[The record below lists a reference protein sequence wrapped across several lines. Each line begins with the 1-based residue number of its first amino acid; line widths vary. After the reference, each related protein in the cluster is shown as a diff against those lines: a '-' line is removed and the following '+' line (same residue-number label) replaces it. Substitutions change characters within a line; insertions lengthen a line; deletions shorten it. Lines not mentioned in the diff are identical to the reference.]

1 MTGSTYTDRD
11 SGPDFDFLWG
21 ENPEAV
27 RWLED
32 EDPSLESLQSPEQ
45 TPLEEIDESVLQR
58 NIIEVEFK
66 AIRRLY
72 FENGE
77 NIAFEKGDYVIVEA
91 EKGVDL
97 GQVHLF
103 GEAVFIKR
111 RERGILLQQERK
123 VVRKALPEDMD
134 QLRINREKEKDA
146 SRICRE
152 KILKHKLPMKFVD
165 SEYQFDRNRITFYF
179 TADRRVDFRELVKDL
194 ASVFR
199 TRIELRQIGVRD
211 EAKRIGGIGSCGLE
225 LCCMAWL
232 TQFHRIGTQHARV
245 QNLPLNPLKLSG
257 QCGRLKCCLVFEVE
271 NYVESLKRFPP
282 LDSVVSTAHGEGR
295 VEKVDIFRD
304 LVYLHYEKDDTWECL
319 PLSDYGNQS
328 TLKVPQG
335 STPGKG

>member
-1 MTGSTYTDRD
+1 MR
-11 SGPDFDFLWG
+11 
-21 ENPEAV
+21 
-27 RWLED
+27 
-32 EDPSLESLQSPEQ
+32 
-45 TPLEEIDESVLQR
+45 
-58 NIIEVEFK
+58 K
-66 AIRRLY
+66 AI
-72 FENGE
+72 
-77 NIAFEKGDYVIVEA
+77 
-91 EKGVDL
+91 
-97 GQVHLF
+97 
-103 GEAVFIKR
+103 
-111 RERGILLQQERK
+111 
-123 VVRKALPEDMD
+123 PEDMD

-165 SEYQFDRNRITFYF
+165 SEYQYDRNRITFYF

-211 EAKRIGGIGSCGLE
+211 EAKRIGGMGSCGLE

-271 NYVESLKRFPP
+271 NYIESLKRFPP
-282 LDSVVSTAHGEGR
+282 LDSVVATAKGEGR

-304 LVYLHYEKDDTWECL
+304 LVYLHYEKDDTWDCL
-319 PLSDYGNQS
+319 PLSHCGIQS
-328 TLKVPQG
+328 KSKEAQG
-335 STPGKG
+335 SPPGKG

>member
-1 MTGSTYTDRD
+1 MDGVTHTDRETA
-11 SGPDFDFLWG
+11 PDYDFLWG

-27 RWLED
+27 RWLE
-32 EDPSLESLQSPEQ
+32 EEETTLEPPKHAEQ
-45 TPLEEIDESVLQR
+45 IPLEAVDESVLKR
-58 NIIEVEFK
+58 NIVEVEFK
-66 AIRRLY
+66 GIRRVFY
-72 FENGE
+72 ENVDNVPFEN
-77 NIAFEKGDYVIVEA
+77 GDYVIVEA

-97 GQVHLF
+97 GQIHLQ
-103 GEAVFIKR
+103 GETVLIKR

-123 VVRKALPEDMD
+123 VVRKALPEDLE

-152 KILKHKLPMKFVD
+152 KIVKHELPMKFVD

-225 LCCMAWL
+225 LCCMSWL
-232 TQFHRIGTQHARV
+232 TEFHRIGTQHARV
-245 QNLPLNPLKLSG
+245 QNLPLNPIKLSG
-257 QCGRLKCCLVFEVE
+257 QCGRLKCCLVYEVE
-271 NYVESLKRFPP
+271 NYVESLKRFP
-282 LDSVVSTAHGEGR
+282 LLGSVITTEKGEGR

-304 LVYLHYEKDDTWECL
+304 LVYLHYEKDDTWDCL
-319 PLSDYGNQS
+319 PLDVVKFDAHG
-328 TLKVPQG
+328 VQG
-335 STPGKG
+335 SAPSKG